1 MLKKS
6 LVALMIFMLFAMMA
20 GTSVFAESSETPGPE
35 VAKALTDVEKTN
47 DKIYAEIDQAQVK
60 AEEMYAK
67 YTEDFKKETNVEKQQ
82 KLTAEYNEK
91 VTDLIAKLDIKT
103 QLMTHQGAEKATEAG
118 VEVDIVWIPVR
129 FADRIAMIDPI
140 IVISW

>member
-6 LVALMIFMLFAMMA
+6 LMALMIFMLFAMMA
-20 GTSVFAESSETPGPE
+20 GTSVFAESNETPSPE

-47 DKIYAEIDQAQVK
+47 DKIYEEIDQAQVK

-82 KLTAEYNEK
+82 QLTNKYNEK

-103 QLMTHQGAEKATEAG
+103 QLMTHQGVEKATQAG
-118 VEVDIVWIPVR
+118 VQVDIVWIPVR